1 MLSLNCCCF
10 QDDSSHFQ
18 TLQSS
23 FPQPCCSDTKTKLQV
38 HHCAIVL
45 RQLHFFSLRINQQN
59 FRWRS
64 HQLSCNFW
72 NVNVALTR
80 VRCTLGCFDLTLC
93 AWSKFDILTAAAG
106 VLAWQGIWIH
116 FFDGLLISD
125 FFLVFT
131 DVARLN
137 WPFAWWFLSSFWLL
151 SAEITFALIAG
162 ASVWRG

>member
-1 MLSLNCCCF
+1 MTAPTFKFCNLHSLNCAAATRKQNFKSITAPLCCGNCI
-10 QDDSSHFQ
+10 
-18 TLQSS
+18 S
-23 FPQPCCSDTKTKLQV
+23 FRCELIDKTSGK
-38 HHCAIVL
+38 
-45 RQLHFFSLRINQQN
+45 QQN

-116 FFDGLLISD
+116 FFDGLFISD
-125 FFLVFT
+125 FFLYSLMLRGSTGPSRDDFCL
-131 DVARLN
+131 A
-137 WPFAWWFLSSFWLL
+137 FGFFLL
-151 SAEITFALIAG
+151 
-162 ASVWRG
+162 R